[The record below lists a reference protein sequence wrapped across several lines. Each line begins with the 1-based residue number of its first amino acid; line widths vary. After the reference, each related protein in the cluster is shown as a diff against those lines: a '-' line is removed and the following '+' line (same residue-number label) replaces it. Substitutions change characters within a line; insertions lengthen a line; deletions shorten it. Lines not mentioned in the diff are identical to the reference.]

1 MLLLLLLLKVRIL
14 WKSNSL
20 KSLTFFLTRETETQ
34 ISWAVWQNWYFGL
47 FYHLRIEV
55 LQKLLCFFVSVS
67 LTEEIWENRK
77 KLLFHKIRTWR
88 TGCTWDLVE
97 DFLDKSLAFRNS
109 MDFDFCNF
117 RVFSCS
123 GFKVLSMLLP
133 LKEK

>member
-14 WKSNSL
+14 WKIKFSQFSHIFSHERNWNTNKLSIL
-20 KSLTFFLTRETETQ
+20 TKLIFWSILTFKNWSFAKIAQLFCVSSSRRE
-34 ISWAVWQNWYFGL
+34 N
-47 FYHLRIEV
+47 LRES
-55 LQKLLCFFVSVS
+55 K
-67 LTEEIWENRK
+67 E
-77 KLLFHKIRTWR
+77 LLFHKIRTWR